1 MKTAPFSIS
10 KELGSLLTDI
20 ENSDRVIIENVNLNA
35 CLPNLSS
42 AAPTLKSRRGTG
54 KLIDHESLRKASN
67 NKSLKSSINHHE
79 KVKISQKDILIGRI
93 NELEASIKA
102 QMKQLEMLDKRKNEL
117 VQQLE
122 DQRTR
127 SRLGSRPKNSF
138 SEQSS
143 TSSLVPS
150 TSNVGENYNSGPD
163 YWKNLYETT
172 LKQYEDLKKALS
184 KEGAMQ
190 RVSAQKSRLIPTPK
204 GAPQH
209 TFSNANSMSNYND
222 NDDLF

>member
-1 MKTAPFSIS
+1 MGSAPPFSIAE
-10 KELGSLLTDI
+10 ELGSLLIDI

-54 KLIDHESLRKASN
+54 KLIDHESLRKAST

-93 NELEASIKA
+93 NELEANIKA
-102 QMKQLEMLDKRKNEL
+102 QMKQLEMLDKKKNEL
-117 VQQLE
+117 MQQLE

-138 SEQSS
+138 SEHSS
-143 TSSLVPS
+143 SSSLVP
-150 TSNVGENYNSGPD
+150 TENNENQTSGPD

-190 RVSAQKSRLIPTPK
+190 RVSAQKSRMIPTPK
-204 GAPQH
+204 GAPQP
-209 TFSNANSMSNYND
+209 TFSNTSGNNNYID
-222 NDDLF
+222 NDDPF

>member
-1 MKTAPFSIS
+1 MGSVPPFSIS
-10 KELGSLLTDI
+10 DELGSLLTDI
-20 ENSDRVIIENVNLNA
+20 ENSDRVIIEDVNLNS
-35 CLPNLSS
+35 CLPTLSS

-67 NKSLKSSINHHE
+67 NKSLKTSINYHE

-93 NELEASIKA
+93 NELEAKIKS
-102 QMKQLEMLDKRKNEL
+102 QMKELEMLDKKKNEL

-143 TSSLVPS
+143 TSSLVPPAED
-150 TSNVGENYNSGPD
+150 NHNSGPE

-172 LKQYEDLKKALS
+172 KKQYEDLKKALS

-190 RVSAQKSRLIPTPK
+190 RVSAQKSRMIPTPK
-204 GAPQH
+204 GAPQP
-209 TFSNANSMSNYND
+209 TFSNMNGSAHYND